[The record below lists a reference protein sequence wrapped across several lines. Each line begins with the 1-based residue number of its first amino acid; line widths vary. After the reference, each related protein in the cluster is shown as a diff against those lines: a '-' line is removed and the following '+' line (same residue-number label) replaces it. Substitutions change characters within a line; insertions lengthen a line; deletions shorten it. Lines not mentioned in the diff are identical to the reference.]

1 MASITVAQARE
12 YARIPVS
19 QTADDNAISYAIEA
33 AEVELEMRT
42 GWCVNSG
49 TRTQYVKE
57 EPVDGMLLLWRQPA
71 SAAAIGVTS
80 LTLVEIDGLKYAT
93 MPSAQTYPCTV
104 TITVTATSNT
114 LLKMALL
121 QRIVEL
127 VSRRG
132 DDTVA
137 PASAYWDNICRML
150 GKGIG

>member
-57 EPVDGMLLLWRQPA
+57 EPVDGMLLLSRQPA
-71 SAAAIGVTS
+71 SAAAIGATS
-80 LTLVEIDGLKYAT
+80 LTLVEIDGLKYAE
-93 MPSAQTYPCTV
+93 MPSSQTYPCTV

>member
-1 MASITVAQARE
+1 MPSITVAQARD
-12 YARIPVS
+12 YARIPHTLDD
-19 QTADDNAISYAIEA
+19 TAIGYAIEA

-42 GWCVNSG
+42 GWCVNAGS
-49 TRTQYVKE
+49 RTQYVKE
-57 EPVDGMLLLWRQPA
+57 APVDDLLLLSRQPV
-71 SAAAIGVTS
+71 SAAAIGATS

-93 MPSAQTYPCTV
+93 MPSSQSYPCTV
-104 TITVTATSNT
+104 TITVTAATNT
-114 LLKMALL
+114 LLKLALL
-121 QRIVEL
+121 QRITET

>member
-1 MASITVAQARE
+1 
-12 YARIPVS
+12 
-19 QTADDNAISYAIEA
+19 
-33 AEVELEMRT
+33 
-42 GWCVNSG
+42 
-49 TRTQYVKE
+49 
-57 EPVDGMLLLWRQPA
+57 MLFR
-71 SAAAIGVTS
+71 S
-80 LTLVEIDGLKYAT
+80 
-93 MPSAQTYPCTV
+93 PCTV